1 MFTTAFMPASSTFRR
16 AMSHISAA
24 DELLGLVYLN
34 PAQQSINYEMC
45 GENYE

>member
-1 MFTTAFMPASSTFRR
+1 MFTTASIAASSTFRR

-34 PAQQSINYEMC
+34 PAHQSNNYEMC
-45 GENYE
+45 GDNYE